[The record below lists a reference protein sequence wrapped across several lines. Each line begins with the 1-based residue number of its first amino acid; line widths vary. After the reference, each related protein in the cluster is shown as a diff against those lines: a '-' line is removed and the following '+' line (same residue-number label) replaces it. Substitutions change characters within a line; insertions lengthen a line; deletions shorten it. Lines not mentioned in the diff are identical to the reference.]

1 MMKLMFI
8 VTAGV
13 FVGAFGSELVKH
25 KRARPH
31 SRLRDVAREFRQGF
45 MEGLRGET
53 VRVAP

>member
-13 FVGAFGSELVKH
+13 FVGAFGSELVRH
-25 KRARPH
+25 KKPRPH

-45 MEGLRGET
+45 VEGLRGEAI
-53 VRVAP
+53 R